1 MADTGY
7 FEQLRDVINQEWFK
21 IYGGEPVQDVFA
33 LKMRVMNLA
42 EDRSN
47 WAFNCRVLQN
57 SFNDLE
63 KRYYEATGK

>member
-1 MADTGY
+1 MSDTGY
-7 FEQLRDVINQEWFK
+7 FEQLRDTINDCWMK
-21 IYGGEPVQDVFA
+21 AYGGESVNDIFA

-42 EDRSN
+42 EDRTN